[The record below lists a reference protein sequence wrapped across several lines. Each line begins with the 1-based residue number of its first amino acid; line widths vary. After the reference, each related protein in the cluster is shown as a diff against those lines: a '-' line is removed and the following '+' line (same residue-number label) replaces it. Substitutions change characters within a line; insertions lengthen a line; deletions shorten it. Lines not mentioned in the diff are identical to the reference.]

1 MFTSIKRA
9 CRLGWKNFK
18 RSGGLSVVA
27 IVVLVATS
35 FLATSLLLAQ
45 EVSRQV
51 VEDIESRADI
61 SVYFDLATPEDEI
74 IAVAEDIRS
83 NFEVTDIE
91 YNSRHDVLEGFRDEN
106 QDREDLMEAL
116 DEIGNPFFATLDI
129 KAENIDN
136 YREIADYVRS
146 NYLDI
151 VDEIDFYR
159 RKEAIESIFAVT
171 SRVQNSLTIIGSIL
185 AIISILIVFG
195 TIRLSIYSL
204 NKEIKIMKLVGAS
217 DYFMQGSFLVQGFI
231 LGFTASVIS
240 FLILMGMVLIMHQG
254 YNPLGINLE
263 SHILDNLSYILLLQ
277 FLTGIGLS
285 VASSFV
291 AVRKYLEI

>member
-1 MFTSIKRA
+1 M
-9 CRLGWKNFK
+9 
-18 RSGGLSVVA
+18 VA